1 MAQLHSLP
9 TPADSAEPS
18 PAAGAS
24 VVAMEPAR
32 CSLCGASLKGNR
44 LKYHMISPRSAGVT
58 VTVCPTCRR
67 AAISEG
73 YRPAD

>member
-9 TPADSAEPS
+9 TPADAEPAS
-18 PAAGAS
+18 GAGAS
-24 VVAMEPAR
+24 VVAMEPSR

-44 LKYHMISPRSAGVT
+44 LKFHMISPRSAGVT
-58 VTVCPTCRR
+58 VTVCSTCRR